1 MTNALSDGLPPPA
14 NLQPAVG
21 DRRVTVTWD
30 APPVITGYQYRVSSD
45 GGASWNPDWTTM
57 RGSSARTT
65 SFTVMNLA
73 NSFEHVIEVR
83 ALGGVKPSGA
93 SRVTAAPM
101 GPPSVPLMPETLQIT
116 SRDRALYVS
125 WYKPEEDPRAPVTSY
140 EARYRPYG
148 SSGAWVNLPVT
159 SAHDTPR
166 THYYHFI
173 GGLDNRRPYE
183 VEVVPF
189 NSVGRGPRATASGVP
204 QAEYRNGPP
213 SGGGDGELDLG
224 PLTAQWTDRLNSGT
238 LHPDTM
244 SPQANVIGN
253 SCLAPASFRVFWGVQ
268 GRSAEEYETDIQTR
282 YGAGEVTHRVGAET
296 VSGSGRTAAGEQV
309 YIYGTANLHR
319 YSVLAVRVRA
329 RFDPE
334 GWSTWS
340 QPVNL
345 HCFEAD
351 SPATSEQQAQP
362 GNSPAATALA
372 AVPGAPRSLRVQT
385 AGTGE
390 LAATWQAPQSN
401 GGADVTG
408 YRVQWKLATGSWHT
422 EADVSSATTT
432 GTSYTITSLSLD
444 TGYAVRVIA
453 TNRVGDGPPSA
464 ERTETALPQASLQQ
478 GGASNIAATGQPA
491 ISGTAQVGETL
502 TAVTSGISDENGLD
516 NASFTYQWLRNDGTS
531 DASISGATGSSYTV
545 HNDDGGRSLRV
556 RVSFTDDDGFEESL
570 TSGAAAVPVPTP
582 LTASFDAGTVPGS
595 HDGSTAFTLEFRF
608 NKEPS
613 LEEAAVRDHVLTV
626 TGGEVTGAR
635 QTTQGSGLRWVITV
649 QPEGQGDVT
658 VTLPRTTGCGD
669 QGAVCTRH
677 GQMLSQDVS
686 TTVNGPGP
694 EEEEEE
700 PGPTEPPPAPTSL
713 TGTVNDDG
721 SITITWTAPD
731 DDSVTGY
738 QILRRRPQWGETEL
752 EVYVDDTGS
761 RETSYRDT
769 TTAEYTR
776 YIYRVRARNS
786 AGLSEWSNFV
796 RLEKE

>member
-1 MTNALSDGLPPPA
+1 M
-14 NLQPAVG
+14 
-21 DRRVTVTWD
+21 
-30 APPVITGYQYRVSSD
+30 
-45 GGASWNPDWTTM
+45 
-57 RGSSARTT
+57 
-65 SFTVMNLA
+65 
-73 NSFEHVIEVR
+73 
-83 ALGGVKPSGA
+83 
-93 SRVTAAPM
+93 
-101 GPPSVPLMPETLQIT
+101 
-116 SRDRALYVS
+116 
-125 WYKPEEDPRAPVTSY
+125 
-140 EARYRPYG
+140 
-148 SSGAWVNLPVT
+148 
-159 SAHDTPR
+159 
-166 THYYHFI
+166 
-173 GGLDNRRPYE
+173 
-183 VEVVPF
+183 
-189 NSVGRGPRATASGVP
+189 
-204 QAEYRNGPP
+204 
-213 SGGGDGELDLG
+213 
-224 PLTAQWTDRLNSGT
+224 
-238 LHPDTM
+238 
-244 SPQANVIGN
+244 
-253 SCLAPASFRVFWGVQ
+253 
-268 GRSAEEYETDIQTR
+268 
-282 YGAGEVTHRVGAET
+282 
-296 VSGSGRTAAGEQV
+296 
-309 YIYGTANLHR
+309 
-319 YSVLAVRVRA
+319 RVRA

-340 QPVNL
+340 KPANL
-345 HCFEAD
+345 FCFEAD
-351 SPATSEQQAQP
+351 SPATSQQQAQP
-362 GNSPAATALA
+362 DDSPAATALA
-372 AVPGAPRSLRVQT
+372 AVPGAPRSLRLQT

-390 LAATWQAPQSN
+390 LAATWQAPESN
-401 GGADVTG
+401 GGAGVTG

-516 NASFTYQWLRNDGTS
+516 NASFSYQWLRNDATS

-649 QPEGQGDVT
+649 QPDGQGDVT
-658 VTLPRTTGCGD
+658 VALPRTTDCGD

-700 PGPTEPPPAPTSL
+700 QGPTEPPPAPTNL
-713 TGTVNDDG
+713 TGTINDDG
-721 SITITWTAPD
+721 SITISWTAPE

-738 QILRRRPQWGETEL
+738 QVLRRRPQWGETEL
-752 EVYVDDTGS
+752 EVYVDDTGG

-769 TTAEYTR
+769 NTVEHIR
-776 YIYRVRARNS
+776 YVYRVKARNS